1 MKIVFWSPFPNQ
13 EAKRNIQV
21 MTDICRKQYG
31 MQVRILRNYKK
42 AYLRMTLKAELRW
55 DMIFVDCQDH
65 RGYCVERWLKDA
77 DTVVINF
84 AQDYE
89 AVFQYFFQHPIIR
102 GNILYLM
109 NTPFKN
115 PKDNKKYLKEAYR
128 LREEEIAVLYPRSG
142 DCRLAVKSEQEAV
155 KKLLKM
161 NCFF

>member
-1 MKIVFWSPFPNQ
+1 MKIVFWSPFPNP
-13 EAKRNIQV
+13 EADRNIQI
-21 MTDICRKQYG
+21 MADICRTKYG
-31 MQVRILRNYKK
+31 KKVRVLRNYKK
-42 AYLRMTLKAELRW
+42 AYLRMNPKTESRW
-55 DMIFVDCQDH
+55 DMIFIDCKDH
-65 RGYCVERWLKDA
+65 RGYCVDKWLQDA

-89 AVFQYFFQHPIIR
+89 AVFQYFYQHPIIR

-115 PKDNKKYLKEAYR
+115 PKDNKKYLTEIYR
-128 LREEEIAVLYPRSG
+128 LSEEEVAVLFPRSG
-142 DCRLAVKSEQEAV
+142 DCKMAVESEREAV